1 MDTSPPL
8 TVDQPVFL
16 FKLTK
21 MKYVDSGS
29 GKVPLISLI
38 AILSISLIVNL
49 PGLAVSPL
57 LGKLKDVFPHVTELE
72 SQLLIVLPNFIIIP
86 FILWSGKLCNQ
97 KNQITVL
104 AVGLLIYIV
113 SGILFLFANSM
124 TMLIVLSCL
133 LGIGCGLCIPLAASL
148 ISQNFVGQARTRQ
161 LGMKSGISNFTVIF
175 ATLFVGWIASI
186 GWHWAFAVYLVPIV
200 PLCLLPFMTNSYLK
214 KNKISAPVAAPVEA
228 ARHAAAPKPAF
239 NARQTVILLLGVIGV
254 YVAMTYG
261 TMVVSDFLPYTMKH
275 YALNTTEVGIVTAD
289 FFLFATLAGFTL
301 TRVIKLCG
309 RATPYLAIGAC
320 VLGLYACGI
329 FHTYVVYLVAI
340 ALVGFGYGIMQ
351 PIIYDKT
358 AFLAPTDEK
367 STEYFAYTLTGN
379 YIAIA
384 LVPFIVDLFAKIF
397 STSTLN
403 FPYILNASILLG
415 VLCLGF
421 FKCKSYVFNM
431 KAA

>member
-1 MDTSPPL
+1 
-8 TVDQPVFL
+8 
-16 FKLTK
+16 

-57 LGKLKDVFPHVTELE
+57 LGQLKEVFPHVTELE

-86 FILWSGKLCNQ
+86 FILWSGKICNQ

-104 AVGLLIYIV
+104 AIGLLIYIV

-148 ISQNFVGQARTRQ
+148 ISQNFFGQARTRQ

-214 KNKISAPVAAPVEA
+214 KNKISAPVPAPAETT
-228 ARHAAAPKPAF
+228 AAAKPAVQKSTF
-239 NARQTVILLLGVIGV
+239 SPKQTIILLLGVIGV

-275 YALNTTEVGIVTAD
+275 YALNTTEVGVVTAD

-301 TRVIKLCG
+301 TKVIKLCG

-320 VLGLYACGI
+320 VVGLYACGI
-329 FHTYVVYLVAI
+329 FHHFVVYLVAI

-358 AFLAPTDEK
+358 AFLAPNDEK

-397 STSTLN
+397 SCSTLN
-403 FPYILNASILLG
+403 FPYIFNASILLA
-415 VLCLGF
+415 VLCIGF

>member
-1 MDTSPPL
+1 
-8 TVDQPVFL
+8 
-16 FKLTK
+16 

-104 AVGLLIYIV
+104 AIGLLIYIV

-148 ISQNFVGQARTRQ
+148 ISQNFTGQARTRQ

-200 PLCLLPFMTNSYLK
+200 PLCLIPFMTNSYLR
-214 KNKISAPVAAPVEA
+214 KNKISAPVPAPVKEA
-228 ARHAAAPKPAF
+228 STVKPEVASKAGF
-239 NARQTVILLLGVIGV
+239 NAKQTVILLLGVIGV

-275 YALNTTEVGIVTAD
+275 YSLNTTEVGIVTAD

-301 TRVIKLCG
+301 TKVIKWCG
-309 RATPYLAIGAC
+309 RSTPYLAIGAC
-320 VLGLYACGI
+320 VIGLYACGI
-329 FHTYVVYLVAI
+329 FHSYVVYVVAI

-358 AFLAPTDEK
+358 AYLAPNDEK

-403 FPYILNASILLG
+403 FPYIFNASILLA